1 MLLLASSLNYVDRQ
15 ALSILAPTMQ
25 QELHISDGQYG
36 FIVQAFLICYTVM
49 YLLSGRIV
57 DRISARFSEAA
68 FLIGWSVAGLLTAFV
83 TGFRSLLFV
92 RSLLGASEPG
102 NFTAASKIVSEWFP
116 AEERGTA
123 VGLYSMGGTIGAA
136 IAAPLVAWLT
146 IRHGWRSAFVV
157 TGIAGFLLALF
168 WLLIYRAPP
177 QCATSSSE
185 REMLQPDVLSSNAQ
199 PVLETSRSSSP
210 LRFLFTSKAFWGIV
224 LARMITDPVW
234 YFYLFWFPKYL
245 QEGRGMS
252 LAAIGK
258 LLWIIFVAADLGSLA
273 GGLASSRRIRANG
286 STVRTRVRIMAF
298 AAIVPCFTFVIPSLP
313 GYIFPLTAACC
324 AAFAHM
330 AWMTNATTLPID
342 IFPAELIGSVQG
354 MVGAFSSMAAVISTS
369 FISLAVTHL
378 SYAPVFYVASFL
390 YPLALI
396 VLMQIPGATLKGEQ
410 ISI

>member
-1 MLLLASSLNYVDRQ
+1 
-15 ALSILAPTMQ
+15 
-25 QELHISDGQYG
+25 
-36 FIVQAFLICYTVM
+36 
-49 YLLSGRIV
+49 
-57 DRISARFSEAA
+57 
-68 FLIGWSVAGLLTAFV
+68 
-83 TGFRSLLFV
+83 
-92 RSLLGASEPG
+92 
-102 NFTAASKIVSEWFP
+102 
-116 AEERGTA
+116 
-123 VGLYSMGGTIGAA
+123 MGGTIGAA

-210 LRFLFTSKAFWGIV
+210 LCFLFTSKAFWGIV